1 MEVGKAKR
9 TPYTSSSAMY
19 PSSDFNFPLKMED
32 KIREAVEYFENLRH
46 CTRCSGAESAELEYF
61 DLAIAALEG
70 QGMPAGKAVM

>member
-1 MEVGKAKR
+1 MG
-9 TPYTSSSAMY
+9 
-19 PSSDFNFPLKMED
+19 D

-70 QGMPAGKAVM
+70 QGMPADKKEAGLQGRTGNHQ